1 MSAAGPDLAW
11 AVGYTGWEDS
21 VATSLRTWNGSRWRA
36 VQLEDNFGGLAGV
49 DSDGP
54 RNAWML
60 GGGFDAS
67 FAQHWDGNAWRRH
80 PLPTYGRDVAV
91 DGRRVAVVTD
101 TAVLTWNGTAFVT
114 EAELGGEETRLKSVD
129 TGGGH
134 TWVTGQ
140 RDLDKPVVWH
150 GHNGGYETTGALP
163 DGFLNG
169 ILQRRPRRRLG
180 GRRHRREALLL
191 HWDGRSWRR
200 PAIPQ
205 ASGELTSV
213 TAFGP
218 DDVWFAGRDPGRP
231 GGISVL
237 HWDGRAWTQE
247 SPRRPGPASTRRSS
261 ASPAPPGC
269 G

>member
-1 MSAAGPDLAW
+1 
-11 AVGYTGWEDS
+11 
-21 VATSLRTWNGSRWRA
+21 
-36 VQLEDNFGGLAGV
+36 
-49 DSDGP
+49 
-54 RNAWML
+54 ML

-91 DGRRVAVVTD
+91 DGRRVAVVTG

-114 EAELGGEETRLKSVD
+114 EAELGGEGSRLKAVD
-129 TGGGH
+129 TGGGRH
-134 TWVTGQ
+134 LGRRAARPGQ
-140 RDLDKPVVWH
+140 ARRLAR
-150 GHNGGYETTGALP
+150 GTTA
-163 DGFLNG
+163 DT
-169 ILQRRPRRRLG
+169 RRPAPCRTASSTEILHVASDDVWAVG
-180 GRRHRREALLL
+180 GTGDRPLLL
-191 HWDGRSWRR
+191 HWDGRSWQR

-205 ASGELTSV
+205 ASGELTGV

-247 SPRRPGPASTRRSS
+247 SPPEAGPVSTRRSN